1 MFSVFHSEMNSKIN
15 ISKPSIIAQ
24 GVFYYR
30 LQKVGLTFENQ
41 VCANECSQ
49 KLGIIKTKEK
59 ETLEI
64 QGYIFP
70 FPRNSKTDILQFK
83 DESDKLLHDQ
93 N

>member
-1 MFSVFHSEMNSKIN
+1 M
-15 ISKPSIIAQ
+15 
-24 GVFYYR
+24 
-30 LQKVGLTFENQ
+30 ENK